1 MGILKRGSCPLAA
14 LAGSTME
21 SGGIRQRRAYWC
33 RLPHVTMLLGRAS
46 SEERQRRFREI
57 MACRPT
63 PEPATK
69 GGIGNQSVMDNWSGV
84 GRWLPPF
91 VVGSGVED
99 DIPTVVF

>member
-1 MGILKRGSCPLAA
+1 
-14 LAGSTME
+14 
-21 SGGIRQRRAYWC
+21 
-33 RLPHVTMLLGRAS
+33 MLLGRAS

-63 PEPATK
+63 PEPAIK

-91 VVGSGVED
+91 VVGSSVED